1 VLTGGDKAEIGNNS
15 NNQLSIIQLSDKACQ
30 EAKFEQEV
38 KRAVADLS
46 V

>member
-1 VLTGGDKAEIGNNS
+1 VLTGGDKAKIGNNS

-30 EAKFEQEV
+30 EAKIRAEV
-38 KRAVADLS
+38 KRAMADLS